1 MWYVSPAIPHAA
13 QWLIIQFVL
22 LSRPMTRLPRIM
34 LQLTT
39 ALQYTPTDH
48 PDQEGIPALTDSLS
62 RIIKG
67 SQVSHAALIRREMD
81 GGWEGRILTKH

>member
-1 MWYVSPAIPHAA
+1 
-13 QWLIIQFVL
+13 
-22 LSRPMTRLPRIM
+22 MTRLPRIM

-67 SQVSHAALIRREMD
+67 SQVCHRPYSFNELVRRLLGLDTTLM
-81 GGWEGRILTKH
+81 

>member
-1 MWYVSPAIPHAA
+1 
-13 QWLIIQFVL
+13 
-22 LSRPMTRLPRIM
+22 MTRLPRIM

-48 PDQEGIPALTDSLS
+48 PDQEGIPALTDSMS

-67 SQVSHAALIRREMD
+67 SQVSVLDREHKRVNINALS
-81 GGWEGRILTKH
+81 